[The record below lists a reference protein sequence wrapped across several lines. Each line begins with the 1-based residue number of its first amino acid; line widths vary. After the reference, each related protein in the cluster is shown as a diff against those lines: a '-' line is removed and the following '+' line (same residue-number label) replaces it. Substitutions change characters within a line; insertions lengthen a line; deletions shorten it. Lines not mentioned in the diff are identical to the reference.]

1 VTLMGE
7 LNMRRYDAVNTYA
20 LTRLQS
26 KGDVYGWAP
35 LEGDAPL
42 QALLLVS
49 RNAPL
54 ESFPT
59 EIRGVQ
65 IILEPTDPPQM
76 YSQ

>member
-1 VTLMGE
+1 MTLMSGMDKGRFE
-7 LNMRRYDAVNTYA
+7 AVNSYA

-49 RNAPL
+49 RSAPL
-54 ESFPT
+54 DSFPR

-65 IILEPTDPPQM
+65 IILEPTDPPEMHAQ
-76 YSQ
+76 